1 MSAFPRRT
9 QVAAAAVLS
18 GLTLGFGAPA
28 LAAETVNVGMSTSLT
43 GPVAQLGIASK
54 DGAQMA
60 VDQINRDGGL
70 LGKQVKLLTADGQL
84 KPNTGV
90 TNVRN
95 FVLADHAVAIM
106 GPVSSAVGIAE
117 AGVAARYQVPIF
129 FNTSNDVDQTG
140 KAFSKYAFQ
149 VVPSTYMEP
158 HAMALYV
165 SKLFKQHHWKTLYT
179 IAPNYAFG
187 HSTVEQFLAG
197 LKQDGVDV
205 DVVGQQWPQLGA
217 SDYTQYISAIMA
229 KSPDF
234 VFAAEYGGDLITF
247 TKQAEGS
254 GLFKKTQVLADYWPL
269 ALEALGTSAPAGAIT
284 DDRAPPFYTVQSP
297 EMGQF
302 AQAFHAKYNRW
313 PSTWAILGYSA
324 VQTWAQGVQ
333 KAGTFDGE
341 KVADALGGGPTIKT
355 IRGDFK
361 LRACDHVAEIPV
373 YMGVLSKDVNAK
385 YGRRVM
391 TDVVAQPPDKI
402 MMTCPAKEAMQPHA

>member
-1 MSAFPRRT
+1 MTAFPIRT
-9 QVAAAAVLS
+9 QVAATALLG
-18 GLTLGFGAPA
+18 GLALGIGAPV

-60 VDQINRDGGL
+60 IDQINKDGGL

-117 AGVAARYQVPIF
+117 GGVAAQYKVPIF

-165 SKLFKQHHWKTLYT
+165 ANLFKEHHWKTLYT

-247 TKQAEGS
+247 TKQAEGA

-269 ALEALGTSAPAGAIT
+269 ALEALGASAPAGAIT
-284 DDRAPPFYTVQSP
+284 DDRAPPFYTVKTK
-297 EMGQF
+297 EMDQF
-302 AQAFHAKYNRW
+302 AQAFHAKYQSW
-313 PSTWAILGYSA
+313 PGTWAILGYSA
-324 VQTWAQGVQ
+324 VQTWAQGVK
-333 KAGTFDGE
+333 KAGSFNGDN
-341 KVADALGGGPTIKT
+341 VADALSGGTKVKT
-355 IRGDFK
+355 VGGDFT
-361 LRACDHVAEIPV
+361 LRGCDHLAEVPV
-373 YMGVLSKDVNAK
+373 YMGVLSKDVDAK

-391 TDVVAQPPDKI
+391 ADVVAQPPDKI
-402 MMTCPAKEAMQPHA
+402 MMSCTAKQAMQPHA